1 MKVYLV
7 IRSFGA
13 AGGRV
18 HSLALRDDTLLIN
31 GKPLIY
37 LGDRSGKF
45 GALSYSASQSDIST
59 CLRGGVLPPAVDV
72 TDDSG
77 WASGALEYSVTL
89 PPGASRLL

>member
-1 MKVYLV
+1 MYLV

-45 GALSYSASQSDIST
+45 GALSYSAGQSDIST
-59 CLRGGVLPPAVDV
+59 CLRGGVLPVC
-72 TDDSG
+72 
-77 WASGALEYSVTL
+77 GA
-89 PPGASRLL
+89 R